1 MEFSHAPE
9 DLTFVELLRQEAVLG
24 VVGVVK
30 PRRRRP
36 RRLASGLV
44 LAAAAA
50 MGAQQ
55 LHPELGWRYDAH
67 LHPESIAQE
76 QGF

>member
-1 MEFSHAPE
+1 
-9 DLTFVELLRQEAVLG
+9 
-24 VVGVVK
+24 
-30 PRRRRP
+30 
-36 RRLASGLV
+36 
-44 LAAAAA
+44 